1 MVLVQKELKNAYI
14 GEYRVPWANTIA
26 YYPLTSTTTT
36 SDMSWNNKNLTNYNN
51 VSFWTYQ
58 WVSCASFNGSSQYLG
73 LWAKF
78 TLWNT
83 YTVLSWYWHTA
94 SNVGMVY
101 CQWASSSLYPAFW
114 AWRAYGS
121 WTKIVMHSG
130 SWWNNTWIVSDNS
143 SNNWKWV
150 LWVFVF
156 NNGTAR
162 IYENNTQTVSGSLS
176 APWTW
181 WEDFYIWM
189 RRQWYNY
196 FSGLIS
202 NLIIENKSRTAQEIS
217 DYYNLTKS
225 KYWL

>member
-1 MVLVQKELKNAYI
+1 MWVYI
-14 GEYRVPWANTIA
+14 WTDEWAPWANTVA
-26 YYPLTSTTTT
+26 YYPLNSTTTVN
-36 SDMSWNNKNLTNYNN
+36 DMSWNNKNLTNYNN
-51 VSFWTYQ
+51 VPFWTYQ

-83 YTVLSWYWHTA
+83 YTVLSWYWHN
-94 SNVGMVY
+94 SWNNGMVY
-101 CQWASSSLYPAFW
+101 CQWASSSLYPSLW
-114 AWRAYGS
+114 LWYWVNSSKVSVHS
-121 WTKIVMHSG
+121 WTGG
-130 SWWNNTWIVSDNS
+130 SNTRITSTVS

-162 IYENNTQTVSGSLS
+162 LYENNTQTVSGSLS

-181 WEDFYIWM
+181 WENFYVWM
-189 RRQWYNY
+189 WRAWYNY

-202 NLIIENKSRTAQEIS
+202 NLIIENKARTAQEIS
-217 DYYNLTKS
+217 NYYNSTKS